1 MPRHSKNNTALA
13 FFTSAERSKLTYGT
27 QKQRL
32 GRDSMR
38 DYDACLLC
46 LRAAVQPVC
55 CAKGHLYCKE
65 CIFESILAQ
74 KKQILRQSKDIK
86 NFEQSIEAEHASKA
100 EETQKK
106 QIEDFKNLETHSTSV
121 QKKNGNA
128 DIPTPGLSN
137 FWLPSLTPEAA
148 PSAPKADKV
157 EPQCSA
163 ASEPHSISL
172 KKLIPVVFAQS
183 STSAGLE
190 KKLERPGK
198 HCPCCLTTFRN
209 GVKIVGES
217 IMYIACNVKTKGP
230 CFIKFTKSSCKCVV
244 CDVKCKERDVI
255 DLDIEGTGFSSG
267 GQAEASRGGPAFQ

>member
-137 FWLPSLTPEAA
+137 FWLASPSFNLTAT
-148 PSAPKADKV
+148 V
-157 EPQCSA
+157 
-163 ASEPHSISL
+163 L